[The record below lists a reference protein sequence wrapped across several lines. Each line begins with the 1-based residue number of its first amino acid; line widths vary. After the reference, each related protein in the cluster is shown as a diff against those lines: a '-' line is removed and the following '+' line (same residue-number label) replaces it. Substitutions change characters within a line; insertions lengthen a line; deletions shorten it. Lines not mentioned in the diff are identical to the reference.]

1 MRRQT
6 LIVMIKEPRV
16 GQVKTRLGRGM
27 GAVPATWWFRHQ
39 VKRLLRE
46 VTDPHWQIVLAV
58 SPDVQGLSSRI
69 WPNHFPRIPQGN
81 GDLGVRM
88 TRLLEQPQ
96 RGAVVLIGGDIPNI
110 KAHHIADAF
119 AKLGSNKAVF
129 GPATDGGF
137 WLVGLKR
144 TSPTPRDMFKNVR
157 WSTEYALADTLA
169 NMPNDTPA
177 MVALLQDVDTVAD
190 LATIGR

>member
-16 GQVKTRLGRGM
+16 GQVKTRLGRGL
-27 GAVPATWWFRHQ
+27 GVVPATWWFRHQ

-46 VTDPHWQIVLAV
+46 VADARWQIVLAV
-58 SPDVQGLSSRI
+58 SPDIQGLNSRI

-88 TRLLEQPQ
+88 ARLLQRPQ
-96 RGAVVLIGGDIPNI
+96 TGPAVLIGGDIPKI
-110 KAHHIADAF
+110 KRHHIADAF
-119 AKLGSNKAVF
+119 AKLGSNKVVF

-144 TSPTPRDMFKNVR
+144 TTPAPCGMFKNVR
-157 WSTEYALADTLA
+157 WSTEHALNDTLA

-177 MVALLQDVDTVAD
+177 MVAVLQDVDTVAD
-190 LATIGR
+190 LALIDR